1 MEKKKKGT
9 AWVNFQRALQSVLR
23 QRRRGKDR
31 GDVGVE
37 KCVSLKFDKA
47 KNTIKYNTKNQSQ
60 IEEGR
65 GKPRAVLSM

>member
-1 MEKKKKGT
+1 MEKKKRDGVGEFSACIT
-9 AWVNFQRALQSVLR
+9 ERAQA
-23 QRRRGKDR
+23 RRRGKDR
-31 GDVGVE
+31 GDVRVE
-37 KCVSLKFDKA
+37 KCFSLKFDKA